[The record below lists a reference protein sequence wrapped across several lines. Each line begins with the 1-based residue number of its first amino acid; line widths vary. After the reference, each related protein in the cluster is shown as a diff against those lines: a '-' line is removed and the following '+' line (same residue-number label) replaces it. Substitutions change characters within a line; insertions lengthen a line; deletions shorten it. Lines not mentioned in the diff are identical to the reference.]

1 MARDYTY
8 QELMAMQE
16 EATQRVREM
25 QRRAQLTTQRAQEE
39 LDRKK
44 SASPPIPAPREQ
56 PAQAKAAEQGAHREP
71 QHLPTGLSPAAE
83 KQEAE
88 ADRLAFLDHKPQ
100 HSPPPPANKPHSQKH
115 ISLPVDY
122 IQEKR
127 EAPLP
132 AMEEEEARAA
142 HSPVLDGSAPGP
154 RLPLLG
160 LGEGGSDQSLLLAL
174 MLLLNGEG
182 ADELLLLA
190 LLYMMM

>member
-25 QRRAQLTTQRAQEE
+25 QRRAQLTAQRAQEE

-44 SASPPIPAPREQ
+44 SESPPISAPQEG
-56 PAQAKAAEQGAHREP
+56 PPQAKAAEHSANREP
-71 QHLPTGLSPAAE
+71 QHLPTGLAPTAE
-83 KQEAE
+83 KTEVA
-88 ADRLAFLDHKPQ
+88 ADRLAFLDNKPQ
-100 HSPPPPANKPHSQKH
+100 HSQPPAGKPRSPKH

-127 EAPLP
+127 ETPLP
-132 AMEEEEARAA
+132 MQEEEPHASQGA
-142 HSPVLDGSAPGP
+142 VPGKRP
-154 RLPLLG
+154 LPLG
-160 LGEGGSDQSLLLAL
+160 LAEGSSDQSLLLAL

-190 LLYMMM
+190 LLYIMM